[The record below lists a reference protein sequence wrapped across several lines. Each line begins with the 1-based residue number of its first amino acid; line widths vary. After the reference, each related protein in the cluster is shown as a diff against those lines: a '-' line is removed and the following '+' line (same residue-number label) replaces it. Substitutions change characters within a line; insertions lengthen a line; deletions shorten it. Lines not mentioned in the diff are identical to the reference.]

1 MADNRENPRDWR
13 EAYEKQQYF
22 MKSMQNQMNNI
33 QQLLE
38 RLTMQQQNAV
48 GEDSESDP
56 DFDNRC
62 TSVQRIVAELI
73 PRYASFCPTALEAA
87 AKVSINMYNWNLA
100 IIMKEE
106 DTDGV
111 AYQTA
116 KACIFGL
123 FDICCTASYEAPTSS
138 IIQGICAQVFLSVLT
153 FFVST
158 FEGKDIF
165 QIGTRKIQNLQ
176 EPMEFLNELK
186 QEYVDADEP
195 ALYKLFELRAL
206 CLLSIF
212 ISFPKNLLA
221 ACFEILLSGG
231 TDLLLYNGGVYFL
244 SQVTSYLNI
253 GDVNHDLDKTIDRDS
268 LCTDSSVNNA
278 DSKGTSDVKLVASD
292 SCSPQKSMLQSYNC
306 YMTMAISRD
315 PSLRGW
321 VFSRYQKLCES
332 RRSEVVPEISSH
344 LEKALGSLSDATRET
359 HREESNK
366 DNFDTAKTINSPNN
380 PSLVNKS
387 SIHESK
393 MDHALGVYDAS
404 SNDSKKEN
412 KKRFNSLD
420 RGSINERKGL
430 VPTENLERGNSK
442 DLSPIKTCTPK
453 ESMSNKLRIDVQ
465 SLDQEKYSSD
475 QIFYFDGDT
484 QSRDVISATKLLW
497 VGSLGNNTSETV
509 IRSHFESFGPLEQ
522 VLRCPAKNF
531 ALVEYK
537 NVMDAVK
544 ARKYMHGSSLWGGCL
559 KVKFLD
565 SGLGS
570 RGWVSGLAVG
580 ESSHV
585 YIGNVMS
592 HREKDEMLH
601 ELMVVGLRKPHS
613 VTDLKS
619 ENALLIE
626 FGTAEEGAIAMAHIR
641 HRCRA
646 AGSHVDPRAG
656 NSGRT
661 SVLHCSSSESGNQSE
676 LRDRVVLHRE
686 EQQKTPR
693 KLNSSEY
700 SSSHGDIY
708 SPGYESKP
716 ANFYTS
722 SSTSRSYNSI
732 GELVSPRLNMEK
744 PGIHGPS
751 ELPFQSN
758 WTVASSSEVLDAG
771 SRKFDGYSRNNPMD
785 PSFHGPSASGGS
797 KQELDAKLSVQRTL
811 MGPPGP
817 PHGGPIIPPPVPTS
831 FFRPIHPPINHI
843 SISITTPN
851 ENFRLNP
858 SAPLPFIPSSITP
871 LSQLVVPVP
880 PLSGMAPP
888 PRPPLDLPQP
898 LPSPPPAPVSRPP
911 FVPPPPNSSPQQNCI
926 ESFNSQYRWEGS
938 LSKSGV
944 HYCTIYAIRED
955 SDACRYSNGVSEP
968 IVWPARLDVT
978 KRTDFRHVKTT
989 FGNTPPNRREVCRLL
1004 PSSSGDHKG
1013 LRDFISYL
1021 KQRECAGVIKIP
1033 AAKNVWPRLLFIL
1046 PHSADICTMLAIN
1059 PLPAESLVA
1068 LVLPKETNSEPV

>member
-1 MADNRENPRDWR
+1 MASAAEPPPKKRRIFDATADPPPQPPPPPPPPSQEEILRKRRNKEEIRSLFELYRRIQLCVAKKDRTLMPDL
-13 EAYEKQQYF
+13 EQAYL
-22 MKSMQNQMNNI
+22 SLI
-33 QQLLE
+33 TAS
-38 RLTMQQQNAV
+38 R
-48 GEDSESDP
+48 G
-56 DFDNRC
+56 C

-138 IIQGICAQVFLSVLT
+138 IIQGS
-153 FFVST
+153 
-158 FEGKDIF
+158 
-165 QIGTRKIQNLQ
+165 
-176 EPMEFLNELK
+176 
-186 QEYVDADEP
+186 
-195 ALYKLFELRAL
+195 
-206 CLLSIF
+206 
-212 ISFPKNLLA
+212 NLLA

-344 LEKALGSLSDATRET
+344 LVKALGSLSDATRET
-359 HREESNK
+359 HHEESNK

-393 MDHALGVYDAS
+393 MDHALGLYDAS

-537 NVMDAVK
+537 YVMDAVK

-646 AGSHVDPRAG
+646 VGSHVDPRAG

-661 SVLHCSSSESGNQSE
+661 SVLHCSSSESCNQAE

-1013 LRDFISYL
+1013 WVGVTISLRDFISYL

>member
-1 MADNRENPRDWR
+1 MSPAEHEELHRQVSELLQKRFPIPRIDDMLDMLGGAKIFSKIDLKNGYHQIRIRPGDEWKTTFKTK
-13 EAYEKQQYF
+13 EGLYKWLVMPWA
-22 MKSMQNQMNNI
+22 I
-33 QQLLE
+33 QC
-38 RLTMQQQNAV
+38 
-48 GEDSESDP
+48 
-56 DFDNRC
+56 C

-106 DTDGV
+106 DTD
-111 AYQTA
+111 
-116 KACIFGL
+116 
-123 FDICCTASYEAPTSS
+123 
-138 IIQGICAQVFLSVLT
+138 GICAQVFLSVLT

-344 LEKALGSLSDATRET
+344 LEKALGSLLDATRET

-366 DNFDTAKTINSPNN
+366 DNFDTAKTIKSPNN

-465 SLDQEKYSSD
+465 SLDQDKYSSD

-831 FFRPIHPPINHI
+831 FFLGGACTSFVRYG
-843 SISITTPN
+843 SSTSTTTG
-851 ENFRLNP
+851 FATASTF
-858 SAPLPFIPSSITP
+858 SA
-871 LSQLVVPVP
+871 
-880 PLSGMAPP
+880 
-888 PRPPLDLPQP
+888 
-898 LPSPPPAPVSRPP
+898 PAPVSRPP